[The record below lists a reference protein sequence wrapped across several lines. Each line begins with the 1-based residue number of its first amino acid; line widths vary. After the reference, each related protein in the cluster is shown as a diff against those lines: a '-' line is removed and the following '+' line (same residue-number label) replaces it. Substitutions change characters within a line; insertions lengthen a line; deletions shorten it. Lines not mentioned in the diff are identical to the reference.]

1 MNRHD
6 EQFELD
12 PELRDLD
19 TELRRA
25 MPAKAPAGLS
35 DRIFSATAHELPV
48 LGEGPAVVGRI
59 GFGWQR
65 WVGFAAAAAIS
76 LTLTVAIWLGAQTA
90 TDPGIATSGHTV
102 TAGELTDTELTHI
115 ALALDA
121 DDTEPIL
128 SENLDDLEADL
139 EALATAWGNQSD
151 SANTLF
157 DDLSNLESQL
167 RQF

>member
-12 PELRDLD
+12 AELRDLD
-19 TELRRA
+19 TELSRA
-25 MPAKAPAGLS
+25 MPAKAPSGLS
-35 DRIFSATAHELPV
+35 ERIFAATAHELPAP
-48 LGEGPAVVGRI
+48 GEGPAVVGRI
-59 GFGWQR
+59 GPCWQR
-65 WVGFAAAAAIS
+65 WVGFAAAAGIS
-76 LTLTVAIWLGAQTA
+76 LALTVAIWLGAQTG
-90 TDPGIATSGHTV
+90 TDPGTGASGGAV

-121 DDTEPIL
+121 EDSQPAL
-128 SENLDDLEADL
+128 SEELDDLEADL
-139 EALATAWGNQSD
+139 EALATVWGDQSNT
-151 SANTLF
+151 ANTLY